1 MPIQIDKDKPK
12 MTGSVQTML
21 TWTRVAL
28 SEDEIPSEYLP
39 YFNKLTFDC
48 EVFPY
53 TLIAPP
59 MKNRWY
65 KPVERLITCIGDQ
78 LFVLEKQN
86 KKISQQSMHLNPG
99 IDLELGNSLL
109 FSWITLR
116 DLSTGARTRK
126 IILTFNAATARHY
139 EPLLRK
145 IRPSIK
151 ADSTDQ
157 AQNPTSLQKA
167 LVSADFKFNHFA
179 QESILPGEMVRDSLW
194 QPAFKTPSFTLL
206 GKNLFHIKT
215 LAHMTILTQS
225 ELILLWDDERGLE
238 NRGVRYGGIR
248 RFIPIKHIKHVSVNN
263 PVNHASSL
271 FLTLS
276 DDSHVYRSFESN
288 NQNALL
294 PFSQRVISP
303 VSA

>member
-1 MPIQIDKDKPK
+1 MPNPIDKDKPK
-12 MTGSVQTML
+12 LTGSVQTML

-28 SEDEIPSEYLP
+28 STDEIPSEYLP
-39 YFNKLTFDC
+39 YFNKLTLDD
-48 EVFPY
+48 ETFPY

-78 LFVLEKQN
+78 LYVMEKQN
-86 KKISQQSMHLNPG
+86 KKISQQSMCLNPS

-116 DLSTGARTRK
+116 DLSAGATTRK

-139 EPLLRK
+139 EPLLKK
-145 IRPSIK
+145 IRPSIQVK
-151 ADSTDQ
+151 DHDS
-157 AQNPTSLQKA
+157 TSLQKA
-167 LVSADFKFNHFA
+167 LVPADFKFNHFA
-179 QESILPGEMVRDSLW
+179 QESILPGEKVYDSLW
-194 QPAFKTPSFTLL
+194 QPAFKTPSFTVL
-206 GKNLFHIKT
+206 GKNLFHTKT
-215 LAHMTILTQS
+215 MAHMTILTKN

-248 RFIPIKHIKHVSVNN
+248 RFIPIKHIKHVSVNK
-263 PVNHASSL
+263 PVNNASAL
-271 FLTLS
+271 ALTLS
-276 DDSHVYRSFESN
+276 DDSHVYRSFESQ

-294 PFSQRVISP
+294 PFSQHFRVS
-303 VSA
+303 VEMN

>member
-28 SEDEIPSEYLP
+28 SADEIPTEYLP
-39 YFNKLTFDC
+39 YFNKLIINC
-48 EVFPY
+48 EPFPY

-78 LFVLEKQN
+78 LYVLEKQN
-86 KKISQQSMHLNPG
+86 KKISQQSMLLNPS
-99 IDLELGNSLL
+99 IDMELGNSLL

-116 DLSTGARTRK
+116 DLSVGAKTRK

-151 ADSTDQ
+151 ADSNDQ
-157 AQNPTSLQKA
+157 AQDPSSLQKA
-167 LVSADFKFNHFA
+167 LVPADFKFNHFA
-179 QESILPGEMVRDSLW
+179 QESILPGEMIYDSLW

-206 GKNLFHIKT
+206 GKNLFHSKT
-215 LAHMTILTQS
+215 LAHMTILAKD

-248 RFIPIKHIKHVSVNN
+248 RFIPIEHIKHVSVNEAMN
-263 PVNHASSL
+263 NASAL
-271 FLTLS
+271 ALTLS
-276 DDSHVYRSFESN
+276 DDSHVYRSFESQ

-294 PFSQRVISP
+294 PFSQHFEAP
-303 VSA
+303 A